1 MILQLLHLHED
12 FRQLRV
18 AERKVAPREERAELA
33 KRRRALE
40 NDLVVNLG
48 YLPLTLQVRRLMAYH
63 R

>member
-1 MILQLLHLHED
+1 MILQLLHLYED

-48 YLPLTLQVRRLMAYH
+48 YLPLTLQVRRSAAFQ